1 MKIDISNPPVF
12 KIKDCKNVKASSR
25 KSVEEYK
32 VWTILRTETAIRVD
46 CDGEQ
51 LFDLDVT
58 NCSTNKDWWDKQV
71 NFVRFGDDDSAS
83 EQYRAASLGEF
94 D

>member
-12 KIKDCKNVKASSR
+12 KIKDCKNVKASSS
-25 KSVEEYK
+25 KSIEEYK
-32 VWTILRTETAIRVD
+32 VWTILRTDKAIRVD

-51 LFDLDVT
+51 LFDFDVT
-58 NCSTNKDWWDKQV
+58 NCTTNKEWWNKQI
-71 NFVRFGDDDSAS
+71 NFVRFANDDSTS
-83 EQYRAASLGEF
+83 EQYRPASLGRF